1 MNLPKL
7 ALDASS
13 CSDPAH
19 LIDSEWWLAN
29 GIGGYAGGSVSGILT
44 RRYHG
49 LLVAPVQPP
58 LGRQLLFAK
67 ADAVVRVG
75 ERSVPL
81 HSNQWAGGIIAPQGY
96 QTLKQFQLD
105 GQMPLWLFEAE
116 GLRIEQ
122 RIWMDHGHNRT
133 QVAFRLLDEPSNQ
146 QPLTLE
152 IGLLASARDHHAVS
166 HAETPPLHSETIPE
180 GLSWHLPD
188 GSQVEV
194 RGKGGVFTTEQ
205 TWIEGFHLAREQ
217 ERGLEA
223 VDRHQRIGVVS
234 LPLPAGEWVGLS
246 IAFNEPA
253 RTDLAASLAEEK
265 QRLTGLLETVLPDC
279 NTDSPPDWISQLIIA
294 SDSYRFQRIGDSA
307 DILHSVIAG
316 YPWFGDWG
324 RDTMIAL
331 PGLTLATGRPE
342 IAKQILETFAG
353 YVSEGMLPNV
363 FPGAGDSPEYNTV
376 DAALW
381 FIEAWRAYVES
392 TDDLETLERMF
403 PTLLSIIH
411 AYRDGTRY
419 GIAMDPSDG
428 LIRAGVPGQQLT
440 WMDARVDGREVTP
453 RHGKPVEINALWYNA
468 LKAMSRFAQLLGS
481 DSDPFEQISAQV
493 RQNFAR
499 YHRGGRV
506 GLYDVLDGPAGDD
519 ASIRPNQIF
528 AISLPHSPLDSGS
541 LRRYVL
547 EECRRHLL
555 TPFGL
560 RSLAPSDPLYCGRYE
575 GGVPERDAAYHQ
587 GPAWGWLLGH
597 FALAEYRVTQD
608 AAAAQRRLDPVRLHL
623 RAAGLGQVS
632 EIFDGDAPHTPRG
645 TPAQAWSVACT
656 LEAWWRLQQV
666 RLKEQTENPEN
677 QPMNAERERLEQQ
690 RRGSR
695 NWRLWGPYLSE
706 RAWGTVREDYSP
718 HGTAWEYFDHDQAR
732 SRAYRWNEDGIS
744 GISDESQYLCFALA
758 LWNGQ
763 DPILKERAFGLTGNQ
778 GNRGEDVKEYYFYQ
792 DATPTHSYMRYLYK
806 YPQQAFPYQ
815 QLIEENAR
823 RGRDLPPFNLLD
835 TGVMD
840 ESRYWDVEVAY
851 AKADPGEIHIRI
863 VAHNHGPDR
872 ASIHLIPTLWFR
884 NTWTWEEDAER
895 PRMLKTDRP
904 DGCAWALES
913 THPQLGSYWLYGEQA
928 AEELFTENESN
939 ASRLWDAPD
948 QGAYVKDAFHRRI
961 IDQASQAVNPDQQGT
976 KFAAWSQ
983 WEVEPDHAIHVN
995 LVLSEKPLEAPF
1007 AHTTRLFSERRSE
1020 ADVYYDEMLPEA
1032 SPGDMQILRKAA
1044 SGLIWTKQFFHFDV
1058 ERWLRG
1064 DQLPPPAIRHYGR
1077 NNQWR
1082 HLRAGDVISMP
1093 DKWEYPWF
1101 AAWDLAYH
1109 CMALALV
1116 DVDFAKHQIEL
1127 MLNERY
1133 LHPNGQVPA
1142 YEWAFG
1148 DVNPPVHAMGAL
1160 KVFRAER
1167 VQRGKG
1173 DLSYLQRVFNKLLM
1187 NFAWWINRKD
1197 AHGNNLFEG
1206 GFLGLDNISVYDRSR
1221 ALPDGYSLK
1230 QADATGWMA
1239 MFALN
1244 LTVMALELST
1254 EDPEYEEMA
1263 IQCYLQFQSIAE
1275 AIAGRGMVD
1284 SASLWD
1290 MEAGFFKDLLITPEG
1305 ESHYVDVYSWVGLI
1319 PLFATEVIDQRLL
1332 DSAPRFHE
1340 LLRSSKG
1347 GLFHGSYICACPDWK
1362 NERNEHLLALVDH
1375 SMLPRILNRLLDES
1389 QFLSPYGVRSVS
1401 KVHETYRDLGWL
1413 PGIGE
1418 AYIEYNP
1425 GESTSGMFGGN
1436 SNWRGP
1442 VWLPTNYSLIQAI
1455 EKFHRFLG
1463 PNFVVEAPCLGHQ
1476 KISLQQIA
1484 NLISDRLV
1492 NLYRRDQGG
1501 TIPALRRDSPF
1512 QSDPAWR
1519 DQLFFYEYF
1528 HGETGQGLGAAHQT
1542 GWTALLA
1549 NLVMRR
1555 YQKDIK
1561 PWSGLDSG
1569 ERAAWID
1576 ELA

>member
-1 MNLPKL
+1 MNLPQLKL
-7 ALDASS
+7 DTET
-13 CSDPAH
+13 CTDPAR
-19 LIDSEWWLAN
+19 LTDREWWLAN
-29 GIGGYAGGSVSGILT
+29 GIGGYAGGSLSGILT

-67 ADAVVRVG
+67 ADAMLHWGDRTI
-75 ERSVPL
+75 PL
-81 HSNQWAGGIIAPQGY
+81 HSNEWAGGVIAPQGY
-96 QTLKQFQLD
+96 RALSDFRLKGQL
-105 GQMPLWLFEAE
+105 PVWIYEVE

-122 RIWMDHGHNRT
+122 RIWMEHGHNRT
-133 QVAFRLLDEPSNQ
+133 QVAFRLLDEAPAA
-146 QPLTLE
+146 PLSLE
-152 IGLLASARDHHAVS
+152 LGLLASARDHHTVS
-166 HAETPPLHSETIPE
+166 HAGTPVLQAEPISD
-180 GLSWHLPD
+180 GLSWQLAD
-188 GSQVEV
+188 GSRVEV
-194 RGKGGVFTTEQ
+194 RGKGGSFIPEH

-217 ERGLEA
+217 ARGLESL
-223 VDRHQRIGVVS
+223 DRHQRLGRVS
-234 LPLPAGEWVGLS
+234 LPLPAGEWVGVS
-246 IAFNEPA
+246 IAWNETA
-253 RTDLAASLAEEK
+253 STDLAASLAREQ
-265 QRLTGLLETVLPDC
+265 QRQADLQLVALPGLADS
-279 NTDSPPDWISQLIIA
+279 SPPDWIRQLTVA
-294 SDSYRFQRIGDSA
+294 ADSYLFRRLGAEPGDA
-307 DILHSVIAG
+307 HSVIAG

-342 IAKQILETFAG
+342 IAREILQTFAG
-353 YVSEGMLPNV
+353 YISQGMLPNV
-363 FPGAGDSPEYNTV
+363 FPGAGDTPEYNTV

-381 FIEAWRAYVES
+381 YIEAWRAYVQAS
-392 TDDLETLERMF
+392 DDQAALAQVYPRLRE
-403 PTLLSIIH
+403 IIL

-419 GIAMDPSDG
+419 GIGMDPADG

-440 WMDARVDGREVTP
+440 WMDARADGREVTP

-468 LKAMSRFAQLLGS
+468 LEIMHRFARLLGEES
-481 DSDPFEQISAQV
+481 ETFEQLSARV
-493 RQNFAR
+493 RASFPR

-506 GLYDVLDGPAGDD
+506 GLYDVLDGPDGDD

-528 AISLPHSPLDSGS
+528 AVSLTHSPIESNALQG
-541 LRRYVL
+541 YVL
-547 EECRRHLL
+547 EECRQHLL

-560 RSLAPSDPLYCGRYE
+560 RSLDASDPRYRGRYT
-575 GGVPERDAAYHQ
+575 GGVSQRDGAYHQ
-587 GPAWGWLLGH
+587 GPVWGWLLGH
-597 FALAEYRVTQD
+597 FALAEYRVTRD
-608 AAAAQRRLDPVRLHL
+608 PAAAQRRLEPIRQHLHS
-623 RAAGLGQVS
+623 AGLGQVS
-632 EIFDGDAPHTPRG
+632 EIFDGDAPHQPRG
-645 TPAQAWSVACT
+645 APAQAWSVACT
-656 LEAWWRLQQV
+656 LEAWWRLQQA
-666 RLKEQTENPEN
+666 RLRPHTGNSENHT
-677 QPMNAERERLEQQ
+677 MNAERERLQQQ
-690 RRGSR
+690 REGSR

-706 RAWGTVREDYSP
+706 RAWGTVREDYSAQ
-718 HGTAWEYFDHDQAR
+718 GTAWEYFDHDQAR
-732 SRAYRWNEDGIS
+732 SRAYRWNEDGLG

-758 LWNGQ
+758 LWNGE

-806 YPQQAFPYQ
+806 YPQRAFPYA
-815 QLIEENAR
+815 QLVEENLH

-835 TGVMD
+835 TGVMND
-840 ESRYWDVEVAY
+840 NRYWDVEVNY
-851 AKADPGEIHIRI
+851 AKAEPGEIHIRI
-863 VAHNHGPDR
+863 TAHNRGPDK

-884 NTWTWEEDAER
+884 NTWSWEEQAER
-895 PRMLKTDRP
+895 PRMQQTDTP

-913 THPQLGSYWLYGEQA
+913 SHPQLGSYWLYGEQA
-928 AEELFTENESN
+928 AETLFTENESN
-939 ASRLWDAPD
+939 ATRLWHAP
-948 QGAYVKDAFHRRI
+948 QPAGYVKDAFHRRI
-961 IDQASQAVNPDQQGT
+961 IEQAAQAVNPDGLGT

-983 WEVEPDHAIHVN
+983 WSVEPGQAVSIN
-995 LVLSEKPLEAPF
+995 LVLSGEPLAAPF
-1007 AHTTRLFSERRSE
+1007 AHSARRFSERRAE

-1044 SGLIWTKQFFHFDV
+1044 SGLIWSKQFFHFDV
-1058 ERWLRG
+1058 DRWLQG
-1064 DQLPPPAIRHYGR
+1064 DQLPPPAIRQHGR
-1077 NNQWR
+1077 NSQWR
-1082 HLRAGDVISMP
+1082 HLHASDVISMP

-1109 CMALALV
+1109 CVALALV

-1133 LHPNGQVPA
+1133 LHPNGQLPA

-1173 DLSYLQRVFNKLLM
+1173 DLGYLQRVFNKLLM

-1244 LTVMALELST
+1244 LTVMALELCT
-1254 EDPEYEEMA
+1254 EDPDYEEMA
-1263 IQCYLQFQSIAE
+1263 IQCYLQFLAIAE
-1275 AIAGRGMVD
+1275 AIAGRGAMD

-1305 ESHYVDVYSWVGLI
+1305 QSHYVDVYSWVGLI

-1332 DSAPRFHE
+1332 NHAPRFRE
-1340 LLRSSKG
+1340 LLRSAKG
-1347 GLFHGSYICACPDWK
+1347 GLFRGSYICACPDWQ
-1362 NERNEHLLALVDH
+1362 NERGEQLLSLVDH
-1375 SMLPRILNRLLDES
+1375 SMLPRILTRLLDEA
-1389 QFLSPYGVRSVS
+1389 QFLSPYGVRGVS
-1401 KVHETYRDLGWL
+1401 KVHESYRDLGWL
-1413 PGIGE
+1413 PGIGQ
-1418 AYIEYNP
+1418 AHIEYIP
-1425 GESTSGMFGGN
+1425 GESNSGMFGGN

-1463 PNFVVEAPCLGHQ
+1463 PNFMVEAPCLGHRQ
-1476 KISLQQIA
+1476 INLQQIA
-1484 NLISDRLV
+1484 NLLSERLV
-1492 NLYRRDQGG
+1492 GLYRRDEHGVV
-1501 TIPALRRDSPF
+1501 PALRRDSPF

-1528 HGETGQGLGAAHQT
+1528 HGETGEGLGAAHQT

-1555 YQKDIK
+1555 YQKDIT